1 MTSNLF
7 RLESDRIYRCEAFQQ
22 FVWLK
27 HGFGTRIANPEVDV
41 TLRQIHSDRVVN
53 AAGLKNRECEGDA
66 LVTDEIAKCIGV
78 RTADCVPILLVDSH
92 NHVVAAVHAGWRGTA
107 AGIVKHAIDKM
118 NAEFGTSAADLYAAM
133 GPCIRVCC
141 YEVGPEVA
149 VHFNLTGRCNLDL
162 PHANR
167 RQMQELVQDL
177 RSDRVDRLALG
188 VGQVSLR
195 ELRSADCL
203 GPSAQRRDRRDDV
216 ERRLPGAELLCFL
229 RNDGFRT
236 LGLAPPAVQ

>member
-1 MTSNLF
+1 LTSNLF

-118 NAEFGTSAADLYAAM
+118 NADFGTSAADLYAAM

-167 RQMQELVQDL
+167 RQMET
-177 RSDRVDRLALG
+177 A
-188 VGQVSLR
+188 
-195 ELRSADCL
+195 
-203 GPSAQRRDRRDDV
+203 
-216 ERRLPGAELLCFL
+216 
-229 RNDGFRT
+229 
-236 LGLAPPAVQ
+236 GLAPDRMFDSGLCTACNAAQLFSYRREPENPGRMVAAICRMA